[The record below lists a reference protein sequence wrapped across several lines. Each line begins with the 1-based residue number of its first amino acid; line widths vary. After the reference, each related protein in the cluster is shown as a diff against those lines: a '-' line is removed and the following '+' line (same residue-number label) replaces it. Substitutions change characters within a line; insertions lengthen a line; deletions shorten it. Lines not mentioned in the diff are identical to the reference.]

1 MNIIYFISLI
11 LTPIII
17 IWGVFLLFFQKLS
30 MEKLWQVFKIPIII
44 CIFTL
49 SIIII
54 YPLHTSIT
62 IEKLCMGDDLTV
74 DISNSGLVCDNT
86 EQCPLGTT
94 CGCPGEGE
102 CSEKVCINF
111 G

>member
-1 MNIIYFISLI
+1 
-11 LTPIII
+11 
-17 IWGVFLLFFQKLS
+17 
-30 MEKLWQVFKIPIII
+30 
-44 CIFTL
+44 
-49 SIIII
+49 
-54 YPLHTSIT
+54 
-62 IEKLCMGDDLTV
+62 MGDDLTV